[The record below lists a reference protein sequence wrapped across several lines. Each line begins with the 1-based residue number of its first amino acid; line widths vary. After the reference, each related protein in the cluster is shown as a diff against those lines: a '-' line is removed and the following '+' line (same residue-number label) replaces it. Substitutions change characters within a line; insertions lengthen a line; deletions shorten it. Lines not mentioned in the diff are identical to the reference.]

1 MKAAALLLGMIL
13 TAPLF
18 ASSNIGLSYQD
29 RFEVKKVVLDEQ
41 LLMELYEL
49 PKNSFFEG
57 ERMIA
62 GQFETP
68 KKKQKKSYLESLR
81 SKLNGSQISRF

>member
-18 ASSNIGLSYQD
+18 ASDTGLSFQD

-62 GQFETP
+62 GQFESS
-68 KKKQKKSYLESLR
+68 KKKQKKSYLEKLR